1 MKKRI
6 VSLLLALCMLVSL
19 LPVSAIAAWAQE
31 EEEELY
37 LQMLELGLVDQN
49 GDLIEDSSFTLEDGT
64 RISSLS
70 ELVSWLHSL
79 DEQDF
84 DLAVTVDASGKTA
97 TALQLMQVLNLEYQ
111 IADVSQQLNLLASGT
126 LSTQSAENVTLHD
139 VKLALTTA
147 VENGIFI
154 VKIYLTD
161 ESGNQYQPSEG
172 PDISLELGLFSDVW
186 MDDTSTSDT
195 LFDGFGY
202 KNGYRP
208 IVLTAE
214 DHYEMTIAQ
223 DLSELRKQSA
233 FQNKLTWAGNENILL
248 EVRPAQEV
256 SGNDYTL
263 SSQSVSCQLTMSR
276 KTYSTSNAQLAT
288 EEEDIANQTFV
299 VAGYKNG
306 SVVPYNSTPSYTK
319 TTQSGK
325 DYFRFTIDELVNK
338 YLFGFVSD
346 LDTMGWE
353 KKYRDLIN
361 AGMGDADDQKL
372 IVQEMAVLV
381 KKKAGSNKVN
391 AVNLYVADE
400 NGDLTVA
407 ATGQVYSGSELSSL
421 DIGKYGY
428 GNYLSILSEC
438 SAGEFYQLDTN
449 LESKLKS
456 EEWQVIR
463 FTNVEIPVWLN
474 GSGALDYSTD
484 FYLPVDYIKQDD
496 KNSITP
502 ASIMMFGIMQLKDTT
517 APTVESIQPV
527 SQDSYEIY
535 YPGDSVP
542 IAVTFSEP
550 VYGSYELL
558 YLDGT
563 QVKALSQESP
573 NADIDQA
580 ADLTHP
586 RSLLSDTRVF
596 YYTVGDT
603 DASGIRIVGV
613 RPLSSCTDARSDYGT
628 GSYQTHNNV
637 IATDAT
643 DSTYGNYISWE
654 VTLLENYFR
663 GMRPQDSIGTITAQ
677 PKTPAEGEAQD
688 VNAFTVS
695 VSLSDK
701 TEFKQAWA
709 NLGQSGR
716 FSDVQAYIVVDGD
729 TDSMT
734 DHPLSCKNNTLV
746 CDLTLEEVSRDT
758 THTLELWLSTVG
770 ADGGIYYGTYTEI
783 TQQATVYPDI
793 NAYSIIVPD
802 GWPSGVDFTVYA
814 GNNASPVFAVQ
825 DNGQSFTYK
834 SASLLEWRLT
844 FGEEVVRLKPASGTG
859 DDFTLESSPTVTI
872 EAFGEGPATL
882 QLYATGGSKDL
893 PVSQPMR
900 FTVIQ
905 SDTPYISASTTYAR
919 QGADVVVT
927 FSSNLYKHEQ
937 AEYGILSAALF
948 ELDEDGNVTG
958 DPLYVAYP
966 EWTASSVTVPG
977 EYLQKI
983 SQNDAPVY
991 ALRLRT
997 SVQVNEYTVKEIITD
1012 APIVVRS
1019 QPAKITL
1026 TGLDNVYFMGND
1038 TFNLGWTVDN
1048 FDLVNN
1054 PDDCAFELKI
1064 TKNGETVYETTEK
1077 RASGS
1082 YSLKLSEPDDLS
1094 ESYLISVKAKNGADP
1109 TWSRAAATI
1118 IVYRNHALDI
1128 LVGGESRDSVTL
1140 GNTVFESST
1149 TTSPTITNYSGKTY
1163 GGLNTAQDIA
1173 ELRTQLGLMESVSI
1187 NYSDYNW
1194 STDDD
1199 RICWS
1204 TTTGQG
1210 TEINDAFEKAV
1221 TVNYR
1226 EGLNYAPL
1234 ESYSY
1239 ASYIPEVILT
1249 LCGIH
1254 NGTNLV
1260 TATHHALPDL
1270 TDTITVNVERLQNKL
1285 YLFQFTPAVTTE
1297 VSYTDGLGVQHTVY
1311 SNKDGS
1317 LALFEPNGIASEV
1330 CTASVSGGE
1339 AYRGTLSR
1347 YALKS
1352 GEGNGIYGEIYPL
1365 NALELRRAAVAEV
1378 QLLTPDG
1385 TPLANTNV
1393 TLRGGV
1399 YRNRYAAENRDD
1411 AYCANAMF
1419 SKLPWQAATLDGKQD
1434 QTFTTDENGILTVYM
1449 DLQQFTSENDPTSVG
1464 VGDSLEFIFELRF
1477 ANDAYQPELVIVDS
1491 SLTKRDALRSGEDIV
1506 TLTETGSA
1514 RPFVAVQTISYT
1526 GRNINVRNYTG
1537 VVGPSSTYPEAYLET
1552 MLMLWGNN
1560 NATLSDTNFTV
1571 DLREQNTGLSLPEQK
1586 VQSPAD
1592 ASFPFSSIP
1601 LVSETVMLNSDSFAN
1616 YTASKKTPMEAAVYE
1631 SEDKL
1636 LCTIPLAFGLVD
1648 LTAIEKVQDAPSL
1661 TALMANL
1668 AIYGSVGGANTEYGL
1683 VNAVSDVFLKDG
1695 LSMLEDLG
1703 GELGLVKA
1711 VLTPTEDPTRYDAYL
1726 WTGLN
1731 TTKLGDLDYD
1741 QSGIAIEP
1749 SYIGQDTDSLLGQV
1763 NDTFTLSDFQAMAD
1777 GSYFDDRS
1785 SLYGA
1790 VSQGV
1795 LELPIMLQLEGWVST
1810 EIRYNFDKGEWEV
1823 LTTGGGFTAG
1833 VQVEF
1838 EKAVNGSAYGI
1849 PLTASFKIRGGVQVD
1864 FQTAIR
1870 YCQQLGLEWNDETA
1884 SRVNDYL
1891 TALRLNAY
1899 FEFFAGVGHDKGFTA
1914 KLGAFGSL
1922 EINNENRFLTRNYL
1936 KDPADRSLDGQ
1947 FLQLDGEVGIRAALG
1962 AGPLVSEWTVVSIG
1976 FSNATFS
1983 FNSWSDIKDYWEDAS
1998 SGLGGTGW
2006 DYENG
2011 GTNLSSLVAL
2021 SANSALLISQP
2032 VVKTQSRDYLENAD
2046 RQWLGDN
2053 MGVATLSLD
2062 EHCTLSALETNSYP
2076 YANPLLSDDGSIL
2089 VYLSDADSTDL
2100 NDVEVRFSLSD
2111 GGSFP
2116 DGTAIP
2122 VGGDSFS
2129 GYGDSS
2135 LDFAGTADFA
2145 GAVWLREGQTL
2156 DLKPDVTVSE
2166 EQQIA
2171 LLRGMEVTASIWD
2184 GDNWN
2189 TTRLTDNDTQELEP
2203 IIAVNEN
2210 NQAIVVWRSVQFTDS
2225 IFSFDENRIFCKIY
2239 DNGTWSDEYLLFNGS
2254 TGNVT
2259 GMDVALLDDGTA
2271 AIAYSLE
2278 NDDAGEIYYTM
2289 LDIASDSPEDNARTL
2304 RASTN
2309 SWNDENP
2316 QIIAVDEGFVL
2327 GWVSAQNGSGAEQ
2340 TDLALRLLDNT
2351 GAPRS
2356 GFPASLSQLISGT
2369 SFDGQFTFVKGASS
2383 LDALSILW
2391 NDANSGENENDVLRA
2406 IKLGMYSGSYGASAP
2421 LEVAE
2426 LPANTSL
2433 DHVDACVTSYDG
2445 TGLQAVLQGLT
2456 LDTEHGTTQPYTYTT
2471 SFDGKTETHTVNIT
2485 IPGETTNLYSA
2496 SANYADAIQVT
2507 GIQVDFS
2514 TLNVNSIAPVTFTLT
2529 NQGMNMLD
2537 KVSIT
2542 VGSQTQ
2548 TFSDLALLP
2557 GQSRNVSLAL
2567 HTGSVIEDLPYTVK
2581 ASFDCG
2587 QTASENGTL
2596 YLDYPDVGISA
2607 LTVTYEQDGIR
2618 TVLAN
2623 LYNQSAASLNKPNRR
2638 VVLGVYSDPECETP
2652 VDGSFFEDGTSGQPY
2667 TRILSGDTL
2676 SALDTSG
2683 STQSFTF
2690 NIGAYV
2696 DEAEGNLTEIPDS
2709 GITLFVKAY
2718 IEQLT
2723 DGQWIVLPEAD
2734 ALNNQKHITFDSLL
2748 TRSGS
2753 LPVTS
2758 SVMLENDRATT
2769 ASISLQ
2775 NNSLCENTT
2784 GYLIAALLDDSGDLL
2799 ETQNLGSLSLAREE
2813 VQQRTVSFSKLG
2825 TRVVLRYAE
2834 PVSNDSSNAN
2844 VLNITIDGTAL
2855 SIDSFD
2861 ADRQAKM
2868 TNVAP
2873 GQYLLIVTP
2882 EDVNA
2887 TVTVNYRRTS
2897 NGMFSLTAGYGDAVF
2912 SIKITS
2918 ADGTVTNTY
2927 VLTMEAMPKAQEP
2940 ATPTPV
2946 GPSVPSVEEPE
2957 TPDTP
2962 ENPFEDVFET
2972 DWFYEDV
2979 LYAYENALMNG
2990 TGNNLFSPNGTTTR
3004 GMLVTILHRLAGTP
3018 APSGSNPFTD
3028 VLAGSYCES
3037 AVVWAS
3043 ENGIVNGY
3051 GNGSFGPNDPIT
3063 REQMATILYRF
3074 AAYQGTD
3081 VSDGADTNI
3090 LSFDDAFEVSE
3101 YAMPA
3106 MQWACGTGLINGTSD
3121 TTLSPRDSASRAQ
3134 TAAILHR
3141 FREKYL
3147 R

>member
-1 MKKRI
+1 MF
-6 VSLLLALCMLVSL
+6 VSLM
-19 LPVSAIAAWAQE
+19 PVSAIAAWVSEDA
-31 EEEELY
+31 LY

-49 GDLIEDSSFTLEDGT
+49 GDLIEDSSFTLQDGT
-64 RISSLS
+64 RLSSLS

-84 DLAVTVDASGKTA
+84 DLSVSVDASGKTA

-126 LSTQSAENVTLHD
+126 SAVQSEEPTLHD
-139 VKLALTTA
+139 IKLAMNAYVMNSTFY
-147 VENGIFI
+147 VSVF
-154 VKIYLTD
+154 LTD
-161 ESGNQYQPSEG
+161 EAGNLFQPSDG
-172 PDISLELGLFSDVW
+172 SSIPIELGLFSDVW
-186 MDDTSTSDT
+186 LDDTSTSDSI
-195 LFDGFGY
+195 FGGVGV
-202 KNGYRP
+202 KNGYRT
-208 IVLTAE
+208 IVLNSENGYTVS
-214 DHYEMTIAQ
+214 
-223 DLSELRKQSA
+223 LSQNLSDLRKQSS
-233 FQNKLTWAGNENILL
+233 FQNKLTWAGNEQILL
-248 EVRPAQEV
+248 EVRTAQEQY
-256 SGNDYTL
+256 GEQCIL
-263 SSQSVSCQLTMSR
+263 PSQSVSCQLTMSR
-276 KTYSTSNAQLAT
+276 EDFAKVDGSTEYEAA
-288 EEEDIANQTFV
+288 ANQEMT
-299 VAGYKNG
+299 VAGWSNN
-306 SVVPYNSTPSYTK
+306 SVVPYKANPSYTK
-319 TTQSGK
+319 TTKSSK
-325 DYFRFTIDELVNK
+325 EYFQFT
-338 YLFGFVSD
+338 
-346 LDTMGWE
+346 LDNIVVKNYDDFSQYGDTAVCWE
-353 KKYRDLIN
+353 YWFRDLIN
-361 AGMGDADDQKL
+361 AGMGDSGDQRL
-372 IVQEMAVLV
+372 VVQEMAILV
-381 KKKAGSNKVN
+381 KKKASSNKVN
-391 AVNLYVADE
+391 AVNLYAADE

-407 ATGQVYSGSELSSL
+407 ATGKVYSGSELSTL
-421 DIGKYGY
+421 EIGRYGY
-428 GNYLSILSEC
+428 YGYLANLSIIS
-438 SAGEFYQLDTN
+438 GGNFTN
-449 LESKLKS
+449 LDRDLENKLKS
-456 EEWQVIR
+456 EEWQLIR
-463 FTNVEIPVWLN
+463 FTNVEIPIWLN
-474 GSGALDYSTD
+474 SGLLEYSTD
-484 FYLPVDYIKQDD
+484 FYLPVDYIQQDD

-502 ASIMMFGIMQLKDTT
+502 DSVMMLGIMQLKDTT
-517 APTVESIQPV
+517 APTVKSIQPL
-527 SQDSYEIY
+527 SQDTYDIY
-535 YPGDSVP
+535 YPGDIVP

-550 VYGSYELL
+550 VQGDFELL

-563 QVKALSQESP
+563 DIQALSAESP
-573 NADIDQA
+573 NVDT
-580 ADLTHP
+580 DLTGDLT
-586 RSLLSDTRVF
+586 SSDTLLSDTRVF
-596 YYTVGDT
+596 YYTVSDT
-603 DASGIRIVGV
+603 DANGIRIVGL
-613 RPLSSCTDARSDYGT
+613 RPTNTNVATSGKCCDARLDYLNAT
-628 GSYQTHNNV
+628 STSYAFLNV
-637 IATDAT
+637 IKTDAT
-643 DSTYGNYISWE
+643 DSTYGNYISKNT
-654 VTLLENYFR
+654 TLLENSIC
-663 GMRPQDSIGTITAQ
+663 GMRPQDSIGTLTAQ
-677 PKTPAEGEAQD
+677 LSAPAEGEMQNP
-688 VNAFTVS
+688 NAFTVQ
-695 VSLSDK
+695 VSLSND
-701 TEFKQAWA
+701 TAFKQAWA

-734 DHPLSCKNNTLV
+734 DHPLLCKNNTLV
-746 CDLTLEEVSRDT
+746 CDLMLDEVSADT
-758 THTLELWLSTVG
+758 PHTLELWLSTIG
-770 ADGGIYYGTYTEI
+770 SDGGIYYGTYATI
-783 TQQATVYPDI
+783 TQQATVYPDET
-793 NAYSIIVPD
+793 AYTITLPN
-802 GWPSGVDFTVYA
+802 GWPSQVDNTVYA
-814 GNNASPVFAVQ
+814 GNNEAPVFAAQ

-834 SASLLEWRLT
+834 KNTLVEWRLT
-844 FGEEVVRLKPASGTG
+844 AGENVVRLKPASGTG
-859 DDFTLESSPTVTI
+859 DDFTLASSPAVTI
-872 EAFGEGPATL
+872 EAIGEGEATL
-882 QLYATGGSKDL
+882 QLYATGGGKDL
-893 PVSQPMR
+893 PVSAPVR

-919 QGADVVVT
+919 QGTDVVVT

-937 AEYGILSAALF
+937 AENGDLTAALF
-948 ELDEDGNVTG
+948 ELDEAGNVTG
-958 DPLYVAYP
+958 DALYVDYP
-966 EWTASSVTVPG
+966 DWTASSVTIPG

-983 SQNDAPVY
+983 SQNDAPIC
-991 ALRLRT
+991 ALRLRAV
-997 SVQVNEYTVKEIITD
+997 VQVDASTVKEIITD

-1019 QPAKITL
+1019 QPASITL
-1026 TGLDNVYFMGND
+1026 SGLDDVYFMGND
-1038 TFNLGWTVDN
+1038 TVNLGWAVDN
-1048 FDLVNN
+1048 FDLENN

-1064 TKNGETVYETTEK
+1064 TKDGETVYETTEK

-1082 YSLKLSEPDDLS
+1082 YSLHLDEPDGLS

-1140 GNTVFESST
+1140 GNTISETGT
-1149 TTSPTITNYSGKTY
+1149 TTSPTITNYNGETY
-1163 GGLNTAQDIA
+1163 RGLNTAQDIA

-1204 TTTGQG
+1204 TSTGQG
-1210 TEINDAFEKAV
+1210 TAIHDAFERAV
-1221 TVNYR
+1221 TINYR

-1234 ESYSY
+1234 ENY
-1239 ASYIPEVILT
+1239 AYTSYIPEVLLT
-1249 LCGIH
+1249 LCGIN

-1260 TATHHALPDL
+1260 TATHHVLSEL

-1311 SNKDGS
+1311 SNDDGS

-1330 CTASVSGGE
+1330 CTASISGGE

-1378 QLLTPDG
+1378 QLLKPDG
-1385 TPLANTNV
+1385 TPLSNTDV

-1419 SKLPWQAATLDGKQD
+1419 AMFPQQAATLDGKQD
-1434 QTFTTDENGILTVYM
+1434 QIFTTDENGVLTVHM
-1449 DLQQFTSENDPTSVG
+1449 DLQQFTSENDPDPVG

-1477 ANDAYQPELVIVDS
+1477 ANDAYQPELIIVDS

-1506 TLTETGSA
+1506 TLTETSSA
-1514 RPFVAVQTISYT
+1514 RPFVAVQTVSYT
-1526 GRNINVRNYTG
+1526 GRQIDVRNYTG
-1537 VVGPSSTYPEAYLET
+1537 VVGPSSTYPEARLET
-1552 MLMLWGNN
+1552 MLMLWGDNH
-1560 NATLSDTNFTV
+1560 ASLSDSGYTM

-1586 VQSPAD
+1586 VYSPID

-1601 LVSETVMLNSDSFAN
+1601 LVSETVMLNSDSFVN
-1616 YTASKKTPMEAAVYE
+1616 YTASKKTPMEAAIYE
-1631 SEDKL
+1631 SEGNL

-1661 TALMANL
+1661 VALMTNL

-1683 VNAVSDVFLKDG
+1683 VNSVSDIFLKDG
-1695 LSMLEDLG
+1695 LSMLEKLG
-1703 GELGLVKA
+1703 GEVGLLKA

-1749 SYIGQDTDSLLGQV
+1749 SYIGQDNDSLLGQV

-1777 GSYFDDRS
+1777 GSYFDDRG

-1795 LELPIMLQLEGWVST
+1795 LALPVMLQLEGWVST

-1833 VQVEF
+1833 VQLEF
-1838 EKAVNGSAYGI
+1838 EKAVNGTPYGI
-1849 PLTASFKIRGGVQVD
+1849 PLTASFKIRGGAVVD

-1870 YCQQLGLEWNDETA
+1870 YAQQLGMEWNDETA

-1899 FEFFAGVGHDKGFTA
+1899 FEFFAGVGHDHGFTA

-1936 KDPADRSLDGQ
+1936 KNPADRSLDGQ

-1962 AGPLVSEWTVVSIG
+1962 VGPLVSEWTMVSIG

-1983 FNSWSDIKDYWEDAS
+1983 FNSWSDISEYWEEAS
-1998 SGLGGTGW
+1998 SGLGDTGW

-2011 GTNLSSLVAL
+2011 GTNLSSF
-2021 SANSALLISQP
+2021 SAESGLLISQP
-2032 VVKTQSRDYLENAD
+2032 VVKTQSRDYLENAN

-2062 EHCTLSALETNSYP
+2062 DHCTVSALETNSYP
-2076 YANPLLSDDGSIL
+2076 YANPMLSDDGSIL

-2100 NDVEVRFSLSD
+2100 NDIEVRYSLSD
-2111 GGSFP
+2111 GGTFP
-2116 DGTAIP
+2116 DGSAIP
-2122 VGGDSFS
+2122 AGSDSFS

-2156 DLKPDVTVSE
+2156 DLKPDVAVSE

-2171 LLRGMEVTASIWD
+2171 LLRGLEVTASIWD
-2184 GDNWN
+2184 GDSWN

-2239 DNGTWSDEYLLFNGS
+2239 DNGTWSDACLLYNGS

-2259 GMDVALLDDGTA
+2259 GMDVALLENGTA

-2316 QIIAVDEGFVL
+2316 RIIAVDEGFVL

-2340 TDLALRLLDNT
+2340 TDLSLRLLDNT
-2351 GAPRS
+2351 GAPQS
-2356 GFPASLSQLISGT
+2356 GFPASLSQLITGA

-2391 NDANSGENENDVLRA
+2391 NDANAGEQDNDVLRA
-2406 IKLGMYSGSYGASAP
+2406 IKLGMYNGSYGTSAP

-2433 DHVDACVTSYDG
+2433 DHVDACITSYDG

-2485 IPGETTNLYSA
+2485 IPKETTNLYSA
-2496 SANYADAIQVT
+2496 SANYADAIEVT

-2514 TLNVNSIAPVTFTLT
+2514 TLTTDSIAPVTFTIT
-2529 NQGMNMLD
+2529 NQGMNVLD
-2537 KVSIT
+2537 NATIS
-2542 VGSQTQ
+2542 VGGQTQ
-2548 TFSDLALLP
+2548 TVSGLALLP
-2557 GQSRNVSLAL
+2557 GQSRNVSIAL

-2581 ASFDCG
+2581 ASFDRG
-2587 QTASENGTL
+2587 QTASESGTL

-2652 VDGSFFEDGTSGQPY
+2652 VDGSFFADGTSGQPY

-2676 SALDTSG
+2676 SALDVSG

-2690 NIGAYV
+2690 HIGAYV

-2709 GITLFVKAY
+2709 GITLFVKAQ
-2718 IEQLT
+2718 IEQLA
-2723 DGQWIVLPEAD
+2723 DGQWLVLPEAD

-2758 SVMLENDRATT
+2758 SVMLENGRTTT
-2769 ASISLQ
+2769 AYISLQ

-2784 GYLIAALLDDSGDLL
+2784 GYLVAALLDDSGDLL
-2799 ETQNLGSLSLAREE
+2799 ETQNLGTLSLAREE
-2813 VQQRTVSFSKLG
+2813 VQLRTVSFSKLG

-2834 PVSNDSSNAN
+2834 PVSDDSSNAN

-2861 ADRQAKM
+2861 AEHQAKM

-2887 TVTVNYRRTS
+2887 TVTVNHRRTS

-2912 SIKITS
+2912 SIQITS

-2927 VLTMEAMPKAQEP
+2927 VLTMEAMPKTQEP
-2940 ATPTPV
+2940 TTPAPV
-2946 GPSVPSVEEPE
+2946 GPSVPAVEE
-2957 TPDTP
+2957 PDTP
-2962 ENPFEDVFET
+2962 ENPDNPENPFADVFET

-2990 TGNNLFSPNGTTTR
+2990 TGNDLFSPNGITTR

-3018 APSGSNPFTD
+3018 EPVGSNPFTD
-3028 VLAGSYCES
+3028 VSAGSYCES

-3051 GNGSFGPNDPIT
+3051 GNGNFGPNDPIT
-3063 REQMATILYRF
+3063 REQMAAILYRF

-3081 VSDGADTNI
+3081 VSVGEDTNI